1 MVALIIATKVNAKSH
16 CYKCPR
22 LEKYDCPMRGVE
34 LFGERMVRDVETR
47 VGMQKHWTI
56 IKKVKSWY
64 MCGYL
69 CKLTPDCKYWNW
81 KENFPYEC
89 EMLKANPGREYSKT
103 ITNGYGT
110 VISGNE
116 NCF

>member
-1 MVALIIATKVNAKSH
+1 MVAFIIATKVNAKSH

-69 CKLTPDCKYWNW
+69 CKLTPDCKY
-81 KENFPYEC
+81 
-89 EMLKANPGREYSKT
+89 
-103 ITNGYGT
+103 
-110 VISGNE
+110 
-116 NCF
+116 